1 MDRKDKKTIL
11 RVEVASEERNKE
23 GLGQEKVL
31 KKGVSNLSV
40 IFYFLKNNHWSKHKK
55 VNIYQFWVMDTWIYT
70 ILFSVLFSLF

>member
-40 IFYFLKNNHWSKHKK
+40 IFYFLKNNH
-55 VNIYQFWVMDTWIYT
+55 
-70 ILFSVLFSLF
+70 